1 MVINFKKYLFSY
13 ILIFFTLINLISCEK
28 NTKGKLSVFVSILP
42 QKYFAERIGG
52 YLVNVSVLV
61 GPGQNPH
68 AYEPLPQ
75 QMLAFSSAQI
85 YFRIGVSFEDSW
97 IHRIEANNPKLK
109 IVDTRQGIQLVPL
122 DSFED
127 ITLPADTAE
136 AHHDADESY
145 QHAEHEHQGLDP
157 HIWLSPDL
165 VKIQVETICETL
177 CQFDS
182 VNAPFYQENLYQ
194 FHKELDALS
203 QEIQQVFTDM
213 PSKKILVFH
222 PAWGYFTRQ
231 FGLQQIPI
239 EIEGKSPGP
248 KQLAAIIDFARKER
262 ISIIFVQSQL
272 STQSAAAI
280 GNELKAQVV
289 TIDPLGEN
297 YLTNLKQIATT
308 IAKNVQSTGN

>member
-1 MVINFKKYLFSY
+1 MIINFKKNLFIY
-13 ILIFFTLINLISCEK
+13 ILIFFTLINWISCEK
-28 NTKGKLSVFVSILP
+28 NTNGKLSVFVSILP
-42 QKYFAERIGG
+42 QKYFVERIGG
-52 YLVNVSVLV
+52 DRVDVSVLV

-75 QMLAFSSAQI
+75 QMLALSSAQI

-109 IVDTRQGIQLVPL
+109 IVDTRLGIQLVPL

-127 ITLPADTAE
+127 ITLPSDTAE
-136 AHHDADESY
+136 AHHEVDESP
-145 QHAEHEHQGLDP
+145 QHTEHEGLDP

-165 VKIQVETICETL
+165 VKIQAETICETL

-182 VNAPFYQENLYQ
+182 GNAPFYQENLRQ
-194 FHKELDALS
+194 FCQELDALS
-203 QEIQQVFTDM
+203 QEIQQVFINM

-222 PAWGYFTRQ
+222 PAWGYFSRQ
-231 FGLQQIPI
+231 FGLRQIPI

-262 ISIIFVQSQL
+262 ISIIFVQSQM
-272 STQSAAAI
+272 STHSAMAI
-280 GNELKAQVV
+280 ANELDAQVV
-289 TIDPLGEN
+289 TIDPLGED
-297 YLTNLKQIATT
+297 YMTNLKQIATT